1 MSERCC
7 KVLPVPTKHLQKE
20 GKTVKNA
27 VTVTKTV
34 AVTTTSGTVE
44 LGKDIEQA
52 IALFNDA
59 KEAIRTL
66 EKQKKEAEAIIK
78 EAMGEAT
85 IGLIDG
91 VERVKISYTTRTD
104 LDKAKVQE
112 VYPEAYETC
121 LKTTTFPVVK
131 AVSNN

>member
-1 MSERCC
+1 M
-7 KVLPVPTKHLQKE
+7 
-20 GKTVKNA
+20 KNA

-66 EKQKKEAEAIIK
+66 EKQKKEAEALIK

-91 VERVKISYTTRTD
+91 VERVKISFTTRTD
-104 LDKAKVQE
+104 LDKAKVKE
-112 VYPEAYETC
+112 IFPEAYETC